1 MVLVGTLLML
11 EWGIQGQLMSI
22 FTVIMM
28 IVEKP
33 TMIPQGHANFA
44 KKDVLNVIPSQ
55 NA

>member
-1 MVLVGTLLML
+1 MVLVETLML
-11 EWGIQGQLMSI
+11 EWGIQVQLMSI
-22 FTVIMM
+22 FMM

-33 TMIPQGHANFA
+33 TMIPQDNANFA